1 MNEQT
6 APLHT
11 SATSPDPSRVTA
23 WSLIK
28 PYWVSE
34 ERWSAIGLLALV
46 IALNMSIVYINV
58 RLNTWNRTFYD
69 ALATKNWNVFI
80 RSMIE
85 FSYLAFAYIFIVT
98 ARTWFRQLLEIRWRT
113 WLTTR
118 FVERWLTDF
127 AFYRIERDRLADNPD
142 QRISDD
148 LETLASTTLALS
160 LDLLSTVVTLFS
172 FVFILWHI
180 AGALTFTVS
189 GTVITIPGYMVWA
202 AALYALAGSLVIQR
216 FGKPLVAINYQ
227 KQRVEANF
235 RFFLVRVRENSEQ
248 IALYGGADTERKQ
261 ARTIFQSI
269 YDNWRGIMTY
279 TKRLTIVNAVYGQ
292 LASIFPFFVAAPRYF
307 SGAYPIGTLFQIA
320 DAFGTVSESFS
331 WFINSFTTLAG
342 WRATI
347 NRLREFVR
355 SIDEQH
361 TREALSPATEH
372 GGINRHLTDT
382 SSLRTQGLMLALP
395 NGTVLSRVGSI
406 EVAPGARVLVRG
418 ASGSGKSTLLR
429 ALAGLWPFGEGLIE
443 LPVGAKLLF
452 VPQISYIPIGT
463 LRAALAYPSVPTE
476 FADEACRAALHAVK
490 LDDYIDALDEDA
502 HWTRRMSPG
511 EQQRLAFARVLLQKP
526 DFVFLDEATSALD
539 APTERNA
546 YETLLHELPSTAI
559 ISVAHRESLD
569 VYHSETIMITREP
582 EAAAA

>member
-1 MNEQT
+1 MNDT
-6 APLHT
+6 AAPLHT
-11 SATSPDPSRVTA
+11 SARSADASRVTA

-34 ERWSAIGLLALV
+34 ERWSAIGLLLLV
-46 IALNMSIVYINV
+46 IALNMAIVYINV
-58 RLNTWNRTFYD
+58 RLNAWNREFYD
-69 ALATKNWNVFI
+69 ALAAKNWNVFI
-80 RSMIE
+80 HSMLE

-98 ARTWFRQLLEIRWRT
+98 TRIWFRQLLEIRWRT

-118 FVERWLTDF
+118 FVERWLSDH

-148 LETLASTTLALS
+148 LESLASTTLALS

-189 GTVITIPGYMVWA
+189 GTVVTIPGYMVWA
-202 AALYALAGSLVIQR
+202 AALYALAGSFVIQR

-235 RFFLVRVRENSEQ
+235 RFFLVRVRENAEQ
-248 IALYGGADTERKQ
+248 IALYGGADAERKQ
-261 ARTIFQSI
+261 ARTIFQTI

-292 LASIFPFFVAAPRYF
+292 LANIFPFFVAAPRYF
-307 SGAYPIGTLFQIA
+307 SGAYPIGTLFQIS

-331 WFINSFTTLAG
+331 WFINSFSTLAG
-342 WRATI
+342 WRATV

-382 SSLRTQGLMLALP
+382 QSLRTDRLVLALP
-395 NGTVLSRVGSI
+395 DGTVLARVGEI
-406 EVAPGARVLVRG
+406 GIDPGARVLVRG

-429 ALAGLWPFGEGLIE
+429 ALAGLWPFGDGSIDI
-443 LPVGAKLLF
+443 PVSAKLLF
-452 VPQISYIPIGT
+452 VPQVSYIPIGP
-463 LRAALAYPSVPTE
+463 LHAALAYPSQATA
-476 FADEACRAALHAVK
+476 FTDDACRAALRMVK
-490 LDDYIDALDEDA
+490 LDDYVDRLDEDA
-502 HWTRRMSPG
+502 HWTRRLSPG

-539 APTERNA
+539 APTERHV
-546 YETLLHELPSTAI
+546 YEALLRELPGTAI
-559 ISVAHRESLD
+559 VSVAHRDSLD
-569 VYHSETIMITREP
+569 VYHRDTILITREQV
-582 EAAAA
+582 AAAA

>member
-1 MNEQT
+1 MNDNA

-11 SATSPDPSRVTA
+11 SGTPPDPSKVTA

-34 ERWSAIGLLALV
+34 ERWIAIGLLVLV

-58 RLNTWNRTFYD
+58 RLNAWNREFYD
-69 ALATKNWNVFI
+69 ALAAKNWSVFI
-80 RSMIE
+80 HAMIE
-85 FSYLAFAYIFIVT
+85 FSYLAFAYIFIAT
-98 ARTWFRQLLEIRWRT
+98 ARIWFRQLLEIRWRT
-113 WLTTR
+113 WLTTQ
-118 FVERWLTDF
+118 FVARWLGDF

-148 LETLASTTLALS
+148 LESLASTTLALS

-172 FVFILWHI
+172 FVFILWNI

-189 GTVITIPGYMVWA
+189 GKVISIPGYMVWA
-202 AALYALAGSLVIQR
+202 AAIYALIGSIVIQR

-235 RFFLVRVRENSEQ
+235 RFFLVRVRESSEQ
-248 IALYGGADTERKQ
+248 IALYGGAETERKH
-261 ARTIFQSI
+261 ARTMFQAI

-279 TKRLTIVNAVYGQ
+279 TKRLTIVNSVYGQ
-292 LASIFPFFVAAPRYF
+292 LANIFPFVVAAPRYF
-307 SGAYPIGTLFQIA
+307 AGAYPIGTLFQIA

-331 WFINSFTTLAG
+331 WFINSFSTLAG
-342 WRATI
+342 WRATV

-372 GGINRHLTDT
+372 GGINRHMADADVLQTRDLVL
-382 SSLRTQGLMLALP
+382 SLP
-395 NGTVLSRVGSI
+395 NGTVLARPGALEI
-406 EVAPGARVLVRG
+406 NKGARVLVRG

-429 ALAGLWPFGEGLIE
+429 AFAGLWPFGEGSISI
-443 LPVGAKLLF
+443 PVSAKLLF
-452 VPQISYIPIGT
+452 VPQVSYIPIGT
-463 LRAALAYPSVPTE
+463 LRAALAYPS
-476 FADEACRAALHAVK
+476 DEAAFNDTDLRAALQAVA
-490 LDDYIDALDEDA
+490 LEDYVDRLDEES
-502 HWTRRMSPG
+502 HWTRRLSPG
-511 EQQRLAFARVLLQKP
+511 EQQRLAIARVVLQKP

-539 APTERNA
+539 TATERLI
-546 YETLLHELPSTAI
+546 YETLLRELPGAAI
-559 ISVAHRESLD
+559 VSVAHRESLD
-569 VYHSETIMITREP
+569 VYHTETILITREQQTV
-582 EAAAA
+582 AA

>member
-1 MNEQT
+1 MNEKT

-58 RLNTWNRTFYD
+58 RLNTWNREFYNAVAAKD
-69 ALATKNWNVFI
+69 WHVFI
-80 RSMIE
+80 HSQIE
-85 FSYLAFAYIFIVT
+85 FAYLAFSYIFIVT
-98 ARTWFRQLLEIRWRT
+98 ARIWFRQLLEIRWRK

-118 FVERWLTDF
+118 FIERWLGDF

-142 QRISDD
+142 QRISED
-148 LETLASTTLALS
+148 LEALASTTLALS

-172 FVFILWHI
+172 FVYILWNI
-180 AGALTFTVS
+180 AGSLTFTLA
-189 GTVITIPGYMVWA
+189 GTTITIPGYMVWA
-202 AALYALAGSLVIQR
+202 AALYALAGSFVIQR

-248 IALYGGADTERKQ
+248 IALYSGADTERAH
-261 ARTIFQSI
+261 ARTMFQAI

-279 TKRLTIVNAVYGQ
+279 TKRLTIVSAVYSQ
-292 LASIFPFFVAAPRYF
+292 IAIIFPTLIAAPRYF
-307 SGAYPIGTLFQIA
+307 AGAYPIGQLFQIS
-320 DAFGTVSESFS
+320 DAFGTVSDSFS
-331 WFINSFTTLAG
+331 WFINSFTTLVG
-342 WRATI
+342 WRATV

-372 GGINRHLTDT
+372 GGINRHVTNT
-382 SSLRTQGLMLALP
+382 SALKTRDLMLALP
-395 NGTVLSRVGSI
+395 DGTVLCRPGTLTI
-406 EVAPGARVLVRG
+406 EKGARVLVRG

-429 ALAGLWPFGEGLIE
+429 ALAGLWPFGDGSIE
-443 LPVGAKLLF
+443 LPVDARLLF
-452 VPQISYIPIGT
+452 VPQNSYIPIGT
-463 LRAALAYPSVPTE
+463 LQAALAYPSDGTA
-476 FADEACRAALHAVK
+476 FSADACREVLRAVK
-490 LDDYIDALDEDA
+490 LDDYVDRLEEDA
-502 HWTRRMSPG
+502 HWTRRLSPG
-511 EQQRLAFARVLLQKP
+511 EQQRLAAARVLLQKP

-539 APTERNA
+539 TPTERHL
-546 YETLLHELPSTAI
+546 YETLLGALPETAI

-569 VYHSETIMITREP
+569 VYHSETIMIVRET